1 MEYAWCIVSSS
12 TNLSIDNSA
21 ILYVLEYIQM
31 FEQGDM
37 ALAVDGDEE
46 DEDAEDDEIR
56 ATDSLLVVAITED
69 EYSHLEVI

>member
-1 MEYAWCIVSSS
+1 
-12 TNLSIDNSA
+12 
-21 ILYVLEYIQM
+21 M

-69 EYSHLEVI
+69 EYSHLEVTIPF